1 RPFPIAPHAGAAM
14 LDRGARHLIANLAT
28 LHPTHRVPVRRARTR
43 EARTARHRQPAHG
56 AAIHNKAVILVDLID
71 LKSEHLAVT
80 MRALLAEVADSLKRP
95 ADLAARASHICDHA
109 AAEQQRQRHLP
120 VSIGAIGDIGRA
132 GGELAAGD
140 AESLAPVP
148 YRLTRRS
155 DWE

>member
-1 RPFPIAPHAGAAM
+1 M

-28 LHPTHRVPVRRARTR
+28 LHPTHRVPVRRARTGA
-43 EARTARHRQPAHG
+43 ARTARHRQPAPG
-56 AAIHNKAVILVDLID
+56 AGNTNKPIILVHLTD
-71 LKSEHLAVT
+71 LKSEHLPAA
-80 MRALLAEVADSLKRP
+80 MRALLAEGADSLKRP

-120 VSIGAIGDIGRA
+120 VSIGAMGDIGRA